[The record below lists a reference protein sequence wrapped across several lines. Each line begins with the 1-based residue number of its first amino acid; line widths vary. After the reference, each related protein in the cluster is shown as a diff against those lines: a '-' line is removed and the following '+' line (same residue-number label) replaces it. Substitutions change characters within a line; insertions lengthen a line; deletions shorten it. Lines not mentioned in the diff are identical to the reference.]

1 MRDLLTLLLMVSLR
15 LMEATNT
22 VKMER
27 MTDKMEE
34 SSTGRLRTSV
44 GVEADQDWPLSDEFK
59 AILGGVLGFWG
70 GVGSMGTVFL
80 LVVMSQRYCCRRR
93 MNKEEASDN
102 NVKLRLTSD

>member
-93 MNKEEASDN
+93 MNKEEASDKIL
-102 NVKLRLTSD
+102 KLQLTSD

>member
-93 MNKEEASDN
+93 MNKEEARDN
-102 NVKLRLTSD
+102 ILELQLTSD